1 MTLNE
6 LMRRMRGIIAPATG
20 EREAAAISREIMF
33 DLKGWDLT
41 QLAIRDKEP
50 VSGFIAGKA
59 LDAARRVAAGEPV
72 QYIFGSAPFYGMRF
86 KVTHATLIPRP
97 ETAGLVDLIVGRYGT
112 RKDLRVLDIGTGSG
126 CIALS
131 LAVLG
136 DFGQVVAADISPK
149 ALIVAEE
156 NARRLLPR
164 HRNNRED
171 QGAAGNERIREHGKI
186 LNGRA
191 DRFQLIQS
199 DLYENIPADMEFDII
214 VSNPPYIPSQ
224 DIRDLEPEVKDYE
237 PRLALDGSADGLEFY
252 RRLAA
257 ESGAYL
263 KPGGRIYLEIGYDQ
277 GLAVSS
283 LLRAA
288 GFINIEIIK
297 DIPGQDRVVAA
308 RWPQEG
314 THV

>member
-1 MTLNE
+1 MTLE
-6 LMRRMRGIIAPATG
+6 KLLRLGADKLSKSGIS
-20 EREAAAISREIMF
+20 EA
-33 DLKGWDLT
+33 D
-41 QLAIRDKEP
+41 
-50 VSGFIAGKA
+50 
-59 LDAARRVAAGEPV
+59 LDARYLLLSVTGISPAMFLIRKNQEADGETEQRFEDLIQRRASRIPLQHILGTQEFMGLEFAVSPDV
-72 QYIFGSAPFYGMRF
+72 
-86 KVTHATLIPRP
+86 LIPRQDT
-97 ETAGLVDLIVGRYGT
+97 ETLVE
-112 RKDLRVLDIGTGSG
+112 RVLYDRKGIEGTPSLLDMCTGSG

-297 DIPGQDRVVAA
+297 DIPGQDRAVAA

>member
-1 MTLNE
+1 MTLE
-6 LMRRMRGIIAPATG
+6 KLLRLGADKLSKSGIS
-20 EREAAAISREIMF
+20 EA
-33 DLKGWDLT
+33 D
-41 QLAIRDKEP
+41 
-50 VSGFIAGKA
+50 
-59 LDAARRVAAGEPV
+59 LDARYLLLSVTGISPAMFLIRKNQEADGETEQRFEDLIQRRASRIPLQHILGTQEFMGLEFAVSPDV
-72 QYIFGSAPFYGMRF
+72 
-86 KVTHATLIPRP
+86 LIPRQDT
-97 ETAGLVDLIVGRYGT
+97 ETLVE
-112 RKDLRVLDIGTGSG
+112 RVLYDRKGIEGTPSLLDMCTGSG

-191 DRFQLIQS
+191 DRFQLLQS

>member
-1 MTLNE
+1 MAETADEMTLNE

-126 CIALS
+126 CIAIALRRF
-131 LAVLG
+131 LPFPEVTAV
-136 DFGQVVAADISPK
+136 DISEAALDVARENAK
-149 ALIVAEE
+149 ALKAPVRFI
-156 NARRLLPR
+156 
-164 HRNNRED
+164 RED
-171 QGAAGNERIREHGKI
+171 ILTAAPGTE
-186 LNGRA
+186 
-191 DRFQLIQS
+191 Q
-199 DLYENIPADMEFDII
+199 FDII
-214 VSNPPYIPSQ
+214 VSNPPYIAEHEREAMERNVLDHEPATALFVP
-224 DIRDLEPEVKDYE
+224 DNDPLRFYRAILRYADAALTPGGAVYFEINPLYAADL
-237 PRLALDGSADGLEFY
+237 

-257 ESGAYL
+257 TLGYRDPEILPDSE
-263 KPGGRIYLEIGYDQ
+263 GRQ
-277 GLAVSS
+277 RFAVVT
-283 LLRAA
+283 R
-288 GFINIEIIK
+288 
-297 DIPGQDRVVAA
+297 Q
-308 RWPQEG
+308 
-314 THV
+314 

>member
-1 MTLNE
+1 MTLE
-6 LMRRMRGIIAPATG
+6 KLLRLGADKLSKSGIS
-20 EREAAAISREIMF
+20 EA
-33 DLKGWDLT
+33 D
-41 QLAIRDKEP
+41 
-50 VSGFIAGKA
+50 
-59 LDAARRVAAGEPV
+59 LDARYLLLSVTGISPAMFLIRKNQEADGETEQRFEDLIQRRASRIPLQHILGTQEFMGLEFAVSPDV
-72 QYIFGSAPFYGMRF
+72 
-86 KVTHATLIPRP
+86 LIPRQDT
-97 ETAGLVDLIVGRYGT
+97 ETLVE
-112 RKDLRVLDIGTGSG
+112 RVLYDRKGIEGTPSLLDMCTGSG

-224 DIRDLEPEVKDYE
+224 DIRDL
-237 PRLALDGSADGLEFY
+237 
-252 RRLAA
+252 
-257 ESGAYL
+257 
-263 KPGGRIYLEIGYDQ
+263 
-277 GLAVSS
+277 
-283 LLRAA
+283 
-288 GFINIEIIK
+288 
-297 DIPGQDRVVAA
+297 
-308 RWPQEG
+308 
-314 THV
+314 

>member
-1 MTLNE
+1 MTLE
-6 LMRRMRGIIAPATG
+6 KLLRLGADKLSKSGIS
-20 EREAAAISREIMF
+20 EA
-33 DLKGWDLT
+33 D
-41 QLAIRDKEP
+41 
-50 VSGFIAGKA
+50 
-59 LDAARRVAAGEPV
+59 LDARYLLLSVTGISPAMFLIRKNQEADGETEQRFEDLIQRRASRIPLQHILGTQEFMGLEFAVGPDV
-72 QYIFGSAPFYGMRF
+72 
-86 KVTHATLIPRP
+86 LIPRQDT
-97 ETAGLVDLIVGRYGT
+97 ETLVE
-112 RKDLRVLDIGTGSG
+112 RVLYDRKGIEGTPSLLDMCTGSG

-314 THV
+314 TV